1 MLAPWKNSYDN
12 PTQCIKKLIHHF
24 ANNGSKLWFSSSY
37 SWMCELDDEGW
48 VPKNWCFWTVVLEKT
63 LESPLNSK
71 EIKPVNSKGNQPWIF
86 IGRTSAE
93 AAIFWPPDVK
103 RWLIEKA
110 PDAGKDWGQEEKGA
124 TEDETVG
131 WHHQLKGPE
140 SEQTLGDS
148 EGQGSL
154 ACCSPWG
161 HRESKTTLQLNNN
174 DTVHEDELSCFSW
187 IVLRNK
193 LYLHCGYPA

>member
-71 EIKPVNSKGNQPWIF
+71 EIKPVNLKGDQPWILVR
-86 IGRTSAE
+86 RTDAE
-93 AAIFWPPDVK
+93 AEGPLYWSSDVNSRLTGK
-103 RWLIEKA
+103 VS
-110 PDAGKDWGQEEKGA
+110 DAGEDWGQKEKTV
-124 TEDETVG
+124 TENEIAG
-131 WHHQLKGPE
+131 RHHQCNWHKFG
-140 SEQTLGDS
+140 QTSGDS
-148 EGQGSL
+148 EGQQGL
-154 ACCSPWG
+154 ACCNPWERPRQWVEAD
-161 HRESKTTLQLNNN
+161 HQ
-174 DTVHEDELSCFSW
+174 D
-187 IVLRNK
+187 
-193 LYLHCGYPA
+193 